1 MRPGSVS
8 IIVIVAVGFLLG
20 CGGGREVE
28 SSESVP
34 VVAPEMKVT
43 LDQPLDA
50 ANVAVEMGVDRGY
63 FTDVGLDIWTAP
75 PELPRRP
82 VTYVTAGAAELG
94 LSQQPQVALAKRKG
108 APLVTLGSLISQPT
122 AAMIWLGKS
131 KIGGIADLD
140 GKTIA
145 VPGIPYQ
152 EHLLAKVLARAG
164 LKLEDV
170 EVKRVAYD
178 LVPTLLKGK
187 ADAIFGGTWNIEGI
201 ALRERGAKPVIRRVQ
216 DLGVPSYDELV
227 VIVRS
232 DRAAKEPQTVRNFI
246 SALSRAVAAVKRDP
260 EAAVRLIEESDPEL
274 DHEEIEAQVEA
285 TVPLMST
292 PGPEEP

>member
-1 MRPGSVS
+1 
-8 IIVIVAVGFLLG
+8 
-20 CGGGREVE
+20 
-28 SSESVP
+28 
-34 VVAPEMKVT
+34 MKVT

-63 FTDVGLDIWTAP
+63 FTDVGLNIWQAS

-82 VTYVTAGAAELG
+82 VTYVTVGAAEFG
-94 LSQQPQVALAKRKG
+94 LTQQPQVALAKKKG
-108 APLVTLGSLISQPT
+108 APLDVMGSLIPEPT
-122 AAMIWLGKS
+122 AAMIWLSKS
-131 KIGGIADLD
+131 KIKGIADLD

-152 EHLLAKVLARAG
+152 ERLLEKVLAKAG

-178 LVPTLLKGK
+178 LVPVLLEGK

-216 DLGVPSYDELV
+216 ELGAPSYDELV
-227 VIVRS
+227 VITRS
-232 DRAAKEPQTVRNFI
+232 DRAAKEPRTIRNFV
-246 SALSRAVAAVKRDP
+246 SALGRAVAAVKSDP
-260 EAAVRLIEESDPEL
+260 EAAVQLIEESDPTL
-274 DHEEIEAQVEA
+274 SHREIEAQVRA
-285 TVPLMST
+285 TIPLLST
-292 PGPEEP
+292 PGEEP